1 VFASREREL
10 ISGIDSDLKLKEDS
24 ATASAEFAWPAIA
37 LALVFLCLTILAWPH
52 FVERIVRLDRRHGDM
67 RPVVYA
73 FQAFLGAL
81 TLAIVLRRKWINSQ
95 FGKIFPSTRQF
106 LIAAGMVLLS
116 FCLGVAA
123 IEGLARA
130 LHLPFRAKSIPSEN
144 PLARF
149 DSELGW
155 SYIPNQNVTQE
166 FGSDHRKVPMFFDDL
181 GCRVRKPGERADRSV
196 PTALFVGDSYTFGH
210 GVTYEESFVGRLAM
224 RPDFPFQVV
233 NLGVQAYGTD
243 QSLLLLKHQFR
254 KFNTKLVVY
263 TFTSMQIGRN
273 EVYDKRIQ
281 HPDDLSLGTKPLFA
295 LKPDGSLYLA
305 KNALE
310 FKDYSYSRVWA
321 ALQILKLRWGPKPNV
336 RLTRALIQEMKNFV
350 ESNGARFVVVDWY
363 DDPSFPWGLDV
374 DVIRLGA
381 NAPAGWSDW
390 IIPGETHP
398 DARANLYASEYIARE
413 LQRILAKERVTSV
426 RHRSGM
432 RPHPDPSRQSE
443 CYRPKV
449 C

>member
-1 VFASREREL
+1 MPSRPLDEFPRFRRENL
-10 ISGIDSDLKLKEDS
+10 ISKVDSEVECP
-24 ATASAEFAWPAIA
+24 AASGAGWIQSSWPATVIA
-37 LALVFLCLTILAWPH
+37 LGFLGLTIVVGPHFLEKTGILSLHRWRPVAYGLQLVF
-52 FVERIVRLDRRHGDM
+52 
-67 RPVVYA
+67 
-73 FQAFLGAL
+73 GAL
-81 TLAIVLRRKWINSQ
+81 TLGTVLGRSWVNSQ
-95 FGKIFPSTRQF
+95 FHRAFPTRRQF
-106 LIAAGMVLLS
+106 SIAATVVLLS
-116 FCLGVAA
+116 LGLGLIAM
-123 IEGLARA
+123 EGLARA
-130 LHLPFRAKSIPSEN
+130 LHLPFRAKWIPSET

-149 DSELGW
+149 DPELGW
-155 SYIPNQNVTQE
+155 SYIPNQSVTQE
-166 FGSDHRKVPMFFDDL
+166 FGSDQRQVTMYFDDL
-181 GCRVRKPGERADRSV
+181 GCRVATPGDRADRSA
-196 PTALFVGDSYTFGH
+196 PTTLFVGDSYTFGH
-210 GVTYEESFVGRLAM
+210 GVMYEESFVGRLAM

-243 QSLLLLKHQFR
+243 QSLLLLKRQFG

-273 EVYDKRIQ
+273 EAYDKRIQ

-305 KNALE
+305 KKALE

-381 NAPAGWSDW
+381 NAPAGWPDW

-413 LQRILAKERVTSV
+413 LQGILAKEGTTSASAYG
-426 RHRSGM
+426 RNAAATRS
-432 RPHPDPSRQSE
+432 
-443 CYRPKV
+443 K
-449 C
+449 